1 MLIQE
6 LNTDFAKICITPRP
20 SGPPVARVPLPVL
33 KELELQA
40 RQNISTLNFTA
51 AFAKTSS
58 SCNASLE
65 KCQHSIKSTVKKI
78 KSQIQ
83 KGANPEKAAKRGYEE
98 VADYLDFWN
107 KTVLVQHRALTCL
120 SKSLAHILQ
129 RELYSMANTGLL
141 RREAEMTLL
150 HPQLGETRRQELRNS
165 SFWGPSL
172 FESQLVK
179 EGEDFLLKKGTSKD
193 SQGFT
198 PYQNKPFRGPHKKRG
213 SYRKRPNDSSKASLS
228 PPVGGCLRS
237 FRRDWLTN
245 KCSQNVLNIITNG
258 YVLPFRSK
266 PNLIRFPLILS
277 EYKAQQKDQAL
288 ATCIQSLLSKNAI
301 ERVDNVKF
309 LGFYSRLFLVPKPHQ
324 RWRPVI
330 DLSRLNTFLHVE
342 KFKMET
348 PESIRTSL
356 IPGEWVASI
365 DLSDAYLHIP
375 IHPSSRKYL
384 RFCYKAQVFQF
395 TSLPF
400 GLATAPQVFTMIVKE
415 VKLMALSRG
424 LRIHQYLDDWLIRS
438 QSQEEAQVNTQ
449 AVVELTQSL
458 GWIINQ
464 EKSELKP
471 TQVFSFVGYEYH
483 LDSALVKPTQ
493 ERWLKLQDLILQLKS
508 KRVLTARCLM
518 SLIGLLASTEK
529 MVPEGRLHM
538 RPFQFHLKE
547 HWRYPGQPP
556 SLDRSHCS
564 PPRLVAKSLQC
575 DDRCRPSSQRPQ
587 YPTLYRRLKRRLGR
601 SLRPKFYQGSVVR
614 SGKKASHKC
623 PRIEGGLPGPSRLQ
637 GPVPESNS
645 VGCDGQLN
653 SGSLHQQT
661 RGNTLGRD
669 VCSPVEDHD
678 LVPSLSHNI
687 ESQAHSRV
695 PECDGRPAIQVQ
707 PSAVNRMVSAPT
719 GLQTDLPEVV
729 HTSCRLI
736 CHSPEPQTPS
746 IRVSYPR
753 PKGLGHR
760 CSEHKLDQPHSICVP
775 SYGSPSQGDPKD
787 QAMPVPDHRNSP
799 RLARDALVLGPSAAL
814 NRDPT
819 ATPSVN
825 NPTQTVPQAGVPQQP
840 PAHEPPRLVSRSGQL
855 QEQGFSVEV
864 AERIAAPQRSSTRTI
879 YKSKWALFEKWCREN
894 SVDFSTPS
902 VKQIS
907 DFFMY
912 LYQDLNRRPSTIDGY
927 RTAIVDTLGPTAQH
941 IAHNADL
948 HRLLSS
954 FHRDRPKSSRNL
966 PKWNLSVVLNELT
979 KAPFEPMKDTDL
991 KHLTLKTAFL
1001 LALASGKRRS
1011 EIHAWVANKVSNLG
1025 QWEKVALFPS
1035 SDFIA
1040 KNQLAREGSQSVSPV
1055 TIPALTTIVDRQFK
1069 EDRTLC
1075 PVRALRFYLDRTKD
1089 LRGSRSL
1096 LFISFKKG
1104 HTSDIRPATL
1114 SSWLKQTI
1122 LLCYKQAD
1130 QQALDLVQVKAHDIR
1145 AFAASKAFYGG
1156 VSVDQIMQACHWKA
1170 HNTFT
1175 NFYLKDLTWSDTDN
1189 NLYLGPVVAAQQ
1201 VLDPSPQ
1208 TSCPRKEKKGGGG
1221 GGGAHPLQP
1230 SLQESFPGSRYSFT
1244 FKMLRVRSFY
1254 PLIIK

>member
-1 MLIQE
+1 ME
-6 LNTDFAKICITPRP
+6 TP
-20 SGPPVARVPLPVL
+20 L
-33 KELELQA
+33 
-40 RQNISTLNFTA
+40 
-51 AFAKTSS
+51 
-58 SCNASLE
+58 
-65 KCQHSIKSTVKKI
+65 
-78 KSQIQ
+78 
-83 KGANPEKAAKRGYEE
+83 
-98 VADYLDFWN
+98 
-107 KTVLVQHRALTCL
+107 
-120 SKSLAHILQ
+120 
-129 RELYSMANTGLL
+129 
-141 RREAEMTLL
+141 
-150 HPQLGETRRQELRNS
+150 
-165 SFWGPSL
+165 
-172 FESQLVK
+172 
-179 EGEDFLLKKGTSKD
+179 
-193 SQGFT
+193 
-198 PYQNKPFRGPHKKRG
+198 
-213 SYRKRPNDSSKASLS
+213 PNDSSKASLS
-228 PPVGGCLRS
+228 PPVGGRLRS

-301 ERVDNVKF
+301 ERVDNVKS

-384 RFCYKAQVFQF
+384 RFRLRCSSSPPPVRTSHSPPGLYHDRKGGETNGPLKRTQNSPIPGRLADQVPVSGGSPSEHSGSSR
-395 TSLPF
+395 TDSVL
-400 GLATAPQVFTMIVKE
+400 GVDNKSGKIRTETHTGVLV
-415 VKLMALSRG
+415 RG
-424 LRIHQYLDDWLIRS
+424 LRIPPRFSPCKTHSR
-438 QSQEEAQVNTQ
+438 EMAQTSGFDP
-449 AVVELTQSL
+449 T
-458 GWIINQ
+458 
-464 EKSELKP
+464 
-471 TQVFSFVGYEYH
+471 TQVKTWFDCKMFDVSNWIASLNGENGPGGTPSH
-483 LDSALVKPTQ
+483 EALSVSPQ
-493 ERWLKLQDLILQLKS
+493 GALEIS
-508 KRVLTARCLM
+508 SVA
-518 SLIGLLASTEK
+518 
-529 MVPEGRLHM
+529 
-538 RPFQFHLKE
+538 
-547 HWRYPGQPP
+547 GQPP

-575 DDRCRPSSQRPQ
+575 DERCRPSSQRPQ

-614 SGKKASHKC
+614 LGKKASHKC

-645 VGCDGQLN
+645 VGGDGQLN

-661 RGNTLGRD
+661 RRNTLGRD

-840 PAHEPPRLVSRSGQL
+840 PAPEPPRLVSRSGQL

-954 FHRDRPKSSRNL
+954 FHRDHPKSSRNL

-1001 LALASGKRRS
+1001 LALASGERRS
-1011 EIHAWVANKVSNLG
+1011 EIHAWVANKVANLG

-1208 TSCPRKEKKGGGG
+1208 TSCPRKEKRGG